1 MYKSKLQEL
10 CQRRQWR
17 LPRYSFTKAG
27 PPHNPSFKGSVSVN
41 GVTFTSSNTFNSSK
55 EAHNHAAM
63 KAFLDFSSPP
73 SGSSIPNNKYG
84 PDPKEK
90 VEAAKPQ
97 ETQVPPQSRVILTDM
112 DRSSKLQQQNNTR
125 KNDLDPPVFT
135 IKAEGP
141 PHDIHHKAIV
151 VIDGKSFEIPTFF
164 NTRKEAEEGATKIVD
179 MFQQAS
185 VVEESFPFKS
195 LLLELTEREG
205 FSNPTY
211 KTTQIGSPHMPNF
224 FSTVEVQGLEFH
236 GKASRSKKQAE
247 HDAAQIAYIALKE
260 CGLQMY
266 ASFSSPAKEN
276 EAEKS
281 PLESDIVKSIQK
293 LNPEDEVL
301 VDKEILPTNI
311 KMNKDMP
318 NESFPVPP
326 NKKMKTSNMCPS
338 SSPTERLCAKI
349 SESKTSSYQLSDRL
363 KVYTSY
369 PDIVFPKGITVLPI
383 AEDKWVSVSLEF
395 PNEKD
400 F

>member
-185 VVEESFPFKS
+185 VV
-195 LLLELTEREG
+195 
-205 FSNPTY
+205 
-211 KTTQIGSPHMPNF
+211 
-224 FSTVEVQGLEFH
+224 GLEFH

-383 AEDKWVSVSLEF
+383 AEDKWVAVSLEF